1 MKEGIEIEKFI
12 NEIVDIP
19 KLIRRLWLVLWFVEF
34 ICIGSKLLFHTWFP
48 IVIENQNFE
57 NVCDFVDNHQVLR
70 VSIMAIFYVASLNI
84 VFLIATKSKFYKD
97 CTLPIISN
105 LLIVFSFII
114 GNINSMYGKIAELF
128 TLIVLPIICNIK
140 RQTFK
145 ELWKNICFPVFTY
158 LLISLW
164 QLNMLFVRGIDDI
177 SNLHFAVGMVL
188 QIDYYI
194 FIIITWL
201 GVNWSMGLWGAG
213 LFWSNKIT
221 QLEAKKKKLENK
233 IKYIDNK
240 IEQLKAKS
248 IEKSTKE
255 QINK

>member
-12 NEIVDIP
+12 NEIVDVP

-57 NVCDFVDNHQVLR
+57 NVCDFIDNHQVLR

-84 VFLIATKSKFYKD
+84 VFLIATKSKFYND

-128 TLIVLPIICNIK
+128 TVIVLPIICNIK
-140 RQTFK
+140 RQT
-145 ELWKNICFPVFTY
+145 
-158 LLISLW
+158 
-164 QLNMLFVRGIDDI
+164 
-177 SNLHFAVGMVL
+177 
-188 QIDYYI
+188 
-194 FIIITWL
+194 
-201 GVNWSMGLWGAG
+201 
-213 LFWSNKIT
+213 
-221 QLEAKKKKLENK
+221 LENDTEVVRK
-233 IKYIDNK
+233 LITF
-240 IEQLKAKS
+240 LL
-248 IEKSTKE
+248 
-255 QINK
+255 